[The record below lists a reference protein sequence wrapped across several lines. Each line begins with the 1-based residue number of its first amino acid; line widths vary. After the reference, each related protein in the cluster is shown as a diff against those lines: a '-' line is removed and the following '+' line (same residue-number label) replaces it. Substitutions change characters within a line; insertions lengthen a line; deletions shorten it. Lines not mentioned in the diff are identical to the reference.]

1 MPFDVYC
8 VVMTFFR
15 HTASGPGAA
24 GDIWVTT
31 MNTTGSGTLAAT
43 HTAWSTFVASVM
55 SGGLG
60 AILPND
66 TQITDLRTDQLD
78 SITGKNNA
86 QVKSGVALVGTGAGA
101 TLSPRDALVIGLRSS
116 LPTRMGRG
124 RMFWPAPD
132 AGHLTSTGLLVGA
145 DATIIANAF
154 GNAMTTFKATAQ
166 PIVLHRKIHPL
177 TYEIVLTVTV
187 GTVLGTQRR
196 RSNKVTQTYAS
207 KTI

>member
-1 MPFDVYC
+1 
-8 VVMTFFR
+8 MTFFR

-43 HTAWSTFVASVM
+43 HTAWSTFVSAVM
-55 SGGLG
+55 AGGLA

-66 TQITDLRTDQLD
+66 TSITDLRTDQLD

-86 QVKSGVALVGTGAGA
+86 QTKSGVALVGTGAGA
-101 TLSPRDALVIGLRSS
+101 TLSPRDALVVGLRSA

-132 AGHLTSTGLLVGA
+132 ASHLTSTGLIVGA
-145 DATIIANAF
+145 DATTLANAF
-154 GNAMTTFKATAQ
+154 GNAMTTLKATTL

-177 TYEIVLTVTV
+177 TYEVVTYV
-187 GTVLGTQRR
+187 TIGTILGTQRR
-196 RSNKVTQTYAS
+196 RSNKVTQSFAT